1 MDEGLKKIL
10 LVTFSDNADHQD
22 TLYGMYEQLIDI
34 YNVYLLTINTPK
46 VSVKKSDKT
55 WFVDCPKRPGITKK
69 TFDLKLL
76 FSIIK
81 RIRKQKFDVI
91 YFESL
96 HIWNL
101 PIIMMSGKAR
111 TYHVIHEVIPHE
123 GDKQVKMVDLMNRM
137 LVKITDIIVLRNKLY
152 VSEMTKRYGI
162 AANRVKYVEL
172 WRRYPGFTEPKY
184 GKKVLFFGR
193 INPYKGADNLL
204 EIAKM
209 CPDIQFE
216 VIGRVDIQVQDIID
230 NLNQLSNV
238 KMNTDYVTDAQM
250 KRAFEDA
257 DVVIV
262 PYNSASQSGI
272 IIDAYKYSRPVVG
285 FSVGAIP
292 EQIKD
297 GKTGYLIEYKNNA
310 LFAQKIRELLNL
322 SNDEFLQVC
331 KYSYE
336 YGLKKYGVSNA
347 VARFKKLMEE

>member
-137 LVKITDIIVLRNKLY
+137 LVKITYRPNQ
-152 VSEMTKRYGI
+152 TI
-162 AANRVKYVEL
+162 AE
-172 WRRYPGFTEPKY
+172 
-184 GKKVLFFGR
+184 
-193 INPYKGADNLL
+193 KG
-204 EIAKM
+204 EI
-209 CPDIQFE
+209 
-216 VIGRVDIQVQDIID
+216 
-230 NLNQLSNV
+230 
-238 KMNTDYVTDAQM
+238 
-250 KRAFEDA
+250 
-257 DVVIV
+257 
-262 PYNSASQSGI
+262 
-272 IIDAYKYSRPVVG
+272 
-285 FSVGAIP
+285 
-292 EQIKD
+292 
-297 GKTGYLIEYKNNA
+297 YLPIHR
-310 LFAQKIRELLNL
+310 QR
-322 SNDEFLQVC
+322 FLP
-331 KYSYE
+331 
-336 YGLKKYGVSNA
+336 LKG
-347 VARFKKLMEE
+347 MG